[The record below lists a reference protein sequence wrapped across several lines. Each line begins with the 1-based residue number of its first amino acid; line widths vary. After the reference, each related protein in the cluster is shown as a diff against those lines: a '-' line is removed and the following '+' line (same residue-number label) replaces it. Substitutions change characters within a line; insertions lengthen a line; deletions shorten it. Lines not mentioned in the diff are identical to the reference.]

1 MAAMAVRSIRRR
13 MDRGETITAQLSP
26 ARTAKLLT
34 DMDAR
39 PVSTPLVPKGDRNLS
54 PVAIRAFASGRSRR
68 NSGVQLDAASRADKR
83 VIRIDTDCSNAIRLA
98 SVPGRMPMS

>member
-1 MAAMAVRSIRRR
+1 

-54 PVAIRAFASGRSRR
+54 PVAIRAFASG
-68 NSGVQLDAASRADKR
+68 SGISTILSSLGTRAL
-83 VIRIDTDCSNAIRLA
+83 SQ
-98 SVPGRMPMS
+98 